1 MLLTLASAVLSAAAL
16 ATPIDTTVPAQP
28 GQRLEVNAFG
38 GEITV
43 KIWARNAVRIQADP
57 MSRTQVNVSTG
68 GSTIGV
74 RTEGRRGPASAVD
87 LDITVPAWMAL
98 DLSGVY
104 TDVTV
109 EGTKGAVSVE
119 TVQGN
124 VAVTGGEG
132 IVSLSSV
139 QGSVSLRGAK
149 GRIEVHS
156 VNEDVRVVGSSGEI
170 KAETVNGE
178 IQLEKVDA
186 TNLDASTVNGDV
198 AYDGPIHAGGRYAL
212 SSHNG
217 DISITVTPSTNA
229 TVAVS
234 TFSGEFES
242 DFPVTLTEGRKGK
255 RFNFVLGKGGAQIE
269 LESFQG
275 TIRLVRP
282 GSVASRDR
290 DADPDRHRDH
300 DRDSDRGDK

>member
-1 MLLTLASAVLSAAAL
+1 VLLTLVSTAFSLAL
-16 ATPIDTTVPAQP
+16 AAPIDTTVPAAR

-43 KIWARNAVRIQADP
+43 KVWARNAVRIQADP
-57 MSRTQVNVSTG
+57 MSRTEVVVSTS
-68 GSTIGV
+68 GSTVSV

-87 LDITVPAWMAL
+87 LDLTVPAWMAL

-104 TDVTV
+104 TDVNV
-109 EGTKGAVSVE
+109 DGVRGPVAIE
-119 TVQGN
+119 TVQGD
-124 VAVTGGEG
+124 VEVSGGEG
-132 IVSLSSV
+132 QISLSSV
-139 QGSVSLRGAK
+139 QGSVTLRNAK

-156 VNEDVRVVGSSGEI
+156 VNQDVRVSGTTGEI

-178 IQLEKVDA
+178 IALEKVDA

-198 AYDGPIHAGGRYAL
+198 AYDGPIHDGGRYAL

-217 DISITVTPSTNA
+217 DITIAVAPTANA
-229 TVAVS
+229 AVAVS
-234 TFSGEFES
+234 TFGGDFES

-255 RFNFVLGKGGAQIE
+255 RFNFTLGKGSGAQIE

-282 GSVASRDR
+282 GSTSS
-290 DADPDRHRDH
+290 HRDKDH
-300 DRDSDRGDK
+300 DNDDDHHDHDDN

>member
-1 MLLTLASAVLSAAAL
+1 MLLTLVSAGFLFSA
-16 ATPIDTTVPAQP
+16 PIDTTVPAER

-43 KIWARNAVRIQADP
+43 KVWARNAVRVQADP
-57 MSRTQVNVSTG
+57 MSRTDVVVSTS
-68 GSTIGV
+68 GSTVSV

-87 LDITVPAWMAL
+87 LDLTVPAWMAL

-109 EGTKGAVSVE
+109 DGAHAPVAVE
-119 TVQGN
+119 TVQGD
-124 VAVTGGEG
+124 VEVSGGEG
-132 IVSLSSV
+132 QISLSSV
-139 QGSVSLRGAK
+139 QGSVTLRNAK
-149 GRIEVHS
+149 GRVEVHS
-156 VNEDVRVVGSSGEI
+156 VNQDVRVSGTSGEI

-178 IQLEKVDA
+178 IVLDKVDA

-198 AYDGPIHAGGRYAL
+198 TYDGPIHDGGRYAL

-217 DISITVTPSTNA
+217 DITIAVAPTASA
-229 TVAVS
+229 AVAVS
-234 TFSGEFES
+234 TFGGDFES
-242 DFPVTLTEGRKGK
+242 DFPVTLSEGRKGK
-255 RFNFVLGKGGAQIE
+255 RFNFTIGKGSAQIE

-282 GSVASRDR
+282 GTVSSRHENGD
-290 DADPDRHRDH
+290 DDDH
-300 DRDSDRGDK
+300 DDKHDHNDN

>member
-1 MLLTLASAVLSAAAL
+1 MFLTLVSTALSVIAVAA
-16 ATPIDTTVPAQP
+16 PIDTTVPVER

-43 KIWARNAVRIQADP
+43 KTWARNAVRVQADP
-57 MSRTQVNVSTG
+57 TSRTEVVVTTG
-68 GSTIGV
+68 GGTVRV

-109 EGTKGAVSVE
+109 EGAKGSISVE
-119 TVQGN
+119 TVQGE
-124 VAVTGGEG
+124 VDVSGGEG
-132 IVSLSSV
+132 LVSLSSV
-139 QGSVSLRGAK
+139 QGSVKLRDAK
-149 GRIEVHS
+149 GRIEAHS
-156 VNEDVRVVGSSGEI
+156 VNEDVRISNASGEI

-178 IQLEKVDA
+178 IELEKVDA

-198 AYDGPIHAGGRYAL
+198 AYDGPIHSGGRYSL

-217 DISITVTPSTNA
+217 DITIGVAPNA
-229 TVAVS
+229 NASVAVS

-242 DFPVTLTEGRKGK
+242 DFPVTMTEGKKGK
-255 RFNFVLGKGGAQIE
+255 RFNFMLGTGGAQIE

-282 GSVASRDR
+282 GSVGS
-290 DADPDRHRDH
+290 HRDH
-300 DRDSDRGDK
+300 DDDEDDHGHDHDEN